1 MYIYIFI
8 KDRDTSLTLIWYM
21 QLDGIIETLK
31 STWQLVGTRRAWAR
45 RAAPQVLVLV
55 QELHT
60 PLTIHTT
67 MPREY

>member
-31 STWQLVGTRRAWAR
+31 STWQLVGT
-45 RAAPQVLVLV
+45 
-55 QELHT
+55 
-60 PLTIHTT
+60 
-67 MPREY
+67 